1 MNVSNR
7 LDVLR
12 KEVEATK
19 NKLEIQRPIVE
30 DSRARVMQEE
40 DSFHDAKL
48 KLWKVKSNIV
58 VIKKEMG
65 EVENK

>member
-30 DSRARVMQEE
+30 DSRARVMQGK

-48 KLWKVKSNIV
+48 ELWKVESNIV
-58 VIKKEMG
+58 VVKKQMG